1 MSSTPG
7 NQSHT
12 SQERQKQ
19 IFSDIS
25 LIIKLISCYKNA
37 KQNDKPKNAKNTQ
50 GVSSLSLINPS
61 SFSNGHSSFSAYDF
75 ANFYSSY
82 K

>member
-25 LIIKLISCYKNA
+25 LIIKLISCYKNG
-37 KQNDKPKNAKNTQ
+37 KQNEKPNNAQ